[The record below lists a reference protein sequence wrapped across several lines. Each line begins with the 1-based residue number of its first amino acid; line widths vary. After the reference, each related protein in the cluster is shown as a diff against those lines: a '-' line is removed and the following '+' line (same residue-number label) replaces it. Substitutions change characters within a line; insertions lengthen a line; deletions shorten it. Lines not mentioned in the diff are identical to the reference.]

1 MLTHSQTAR
10 RVETV
15 MIKVCII
22 EDEPEIRKLLR
33 LIIEKQEGFQVVSE
47 SENFAQAVSEF
58 TRYRPD
64 VAFVDIDLNGDSGLE
79 CAKVLTELNPKLKV
93 IFATAHAEYMANAFE
108 IYAFDY
114 LVKPFN
120 VERVVKTLNRIKGEA
135 FSTTSTGISS
145 AMETGDNSLLNE
157 GGKLTSEEE
166 TVALPEQYSN
176 KLMIRGK
183 EQVLFVDTKD
193 IVLIERA
200 ENATRIVT
208 REEEYKVQ
216 VSLGG
221 IEEKLNPNDFMRC
234 HKSYIINLSMI
245 SKLEPYGRWTY
256 VVKFKGT
263 KETALMTSQKYDEL
277 KKLFG

>member
-1 MLTHSQTAR
+1 
-10 RVETV
+10 

-33 LIIEKQEGFQVVSE
+33 MIIEKQEGFQVVSE
-47 SENFAQAVSEF
+47 SENFASAVSDF

-120 VERVVKTLNRIKGEA
+120 VERVVKTLTRIKGEA
-135 FSTTSTGISS
+135 KELSVNASPE
-145 AMETGDNSLLNE
+145 A
-157 GGKLTSEEE
+157 EE
-166 TVALPEQYSN
+166 TVALPEQYSD
-176 KLMIRGK
+176 KLMIKGK
-183 EQVLFVDTKD
+183 EQVLFVDTKE
-193 IVLIERA
+193 IVFVERA

-208 REEEYKVQ
+208 KEEEYKVQ

-221 IEEKLNPNDFMRC
+221 IEEKLNPHEFMRC

-256 VVKFKGT
+256 VVKFKGL
-263 KETALMTSQKYDEL
+263 KETALMTAQKYEEL

>member
-1 MLTHSQTAR
+1 
-10 RVETV
+10 

-33 LIIEKQEGFQVVSE
+33 LIIEKQDGFQVVSE
-47 SENFAQAVSEF
+47 SGSFAQAVSDF

-64 VAFVDIDLNGDSGLE
+64 VAFVDIDLNGDSGME

-120 VERVVKTLNRIKGEA
+120 VERVVKTLSRIKGESA
-135 FSTTSTGISS
+135 TMSDAGDTVGTG
-145 AMETGDNSLLNE
+145 AGE
-157 GGKLTSEEE
+157 KVVSEED
-166 TVALPEQYSN
+166 TVALPEQYSD
-176 KLMIRGK
+176 KLMIKGK
-183 EQVLFVDTKD
+183 EQVLFVDTED

-208 REEEYKVQ
+208 KEEEYKVQ

-221 IEEKLNPNDFMRC
+221 IEEKLNPGEFMRC

-263 KETALMTSQKYDEL
+263 KETALMTSQKYEEL

>member
-1 MLTHSQTAR
+1 MQTAR
-10 RVETV
+10 RVETT

-33 LIIEKQEGFQVVSE
+33 LIIEKQDGFQVVSE
-47 SENFAQAVSEF
+47 SENFAQAVSDF

-64 VAFVDIDLNGDSGLE
+64 VAFVDIDLNGDSGME

-120 VERVVKTLNRIKGEA
+120 VERVVKTLNRIKGETDA
-135 FSTTSTGISS
+135 AGTVRAAG
-145 AMETGDNSLLNE
+145 AMGAVDGFASDVA
-157 GGKLTSEEE
+157 GKQIPEEE
-166 TVALPEQYSN
+166 TVARPEQYSD
-176 KLMIRGK
+176 KLMIKGK
-183 EQVLFVDTKD
+183 EQVLFVDTDD
-193 IVLIERA
+193 IVFIERA
-200 ENATRIVT
+200 ENATRIIT

-221 IEEKLNPNDFMRC
+221 IEEKLNPNEFMRC

-256 VVKFKGT
+256 VVKFKGC